1 MIMLQQMIILFI
13 VMMVGLIANK
23 IDIISG
29 DATRKFSKLV
39 VNVTNPC
46 FVLSS
51 VLGDTDA
58 INGKDL
64 LTIACI
70 SITMFTVL
78 IILAVFIPK
87 LLGVPKESRGVY
99 KAMLVFNNLGFMG
112 APIVAGMYGSEAV
125 LFVAMFVLPFN
136 VLVYTYGV
144 LVIKGKSED
153 GNKLSILSIINPG
166 VVSSVLAIV
175 IYLTHIQ
182 LPTIFSTSIQ
192 MIGNITAPLSMM
204 VIGASFATMN
214 FKKIFTNVRLLIF
227 CLIKLIIIPVVGIFI
242 VRIFVNDSQLLG
254 IFLIMIAT
262 PVGSMVPMLATTYGA
277 DSELGSIGVAVT
289 TILSVATLPLLF
301 LILGL

>member
-87 LLGVPKESRGVY
+87 LLRVPKESRGVY
-99 KAMLVFNNLGFMG
+99 KAMMVFNNLGFMG

-182 LPTIFSTSIQ
+182 LPTIFSTGIQ

-214 FKKIFTNVRLLIF
+214 FKKIFTNVRLLTF
-227 CLIKLIIIPVVGIFI
+227 CLIKLIIIPVVGICI
-242 VRIFVNDSQLLG
+242 VRIFVNNPQLLG

-277 DSELGSIGVAVT
+277 DSELSSIGVAVT

-301 LILGL
+301 LMLGI

>member
-13 VMMVGLIANK
+13 VMMIGLIANK

-39 VNVTNPC
+39 VNITNPC

-51 VLGDTDA
+51 VLGDTNA

-70 SITMFTVL
+70 SITMFAVL
-78 IILAVFIPK
+78 IILALFIPN

-99 KAMLVFNNLGFMG
+99 KAMMVFNNLGFMG

-144 LVIKGKSED
+144 LVIKGKSKD
-153 GNKLSILSIINPG
+153 GNKFSILSLINPG
-166 VVSSVLAIV
+166 VISSVLAIV

-182 LPTIFSTSIQ
+182 LPTIMSTSIQ
-192 MIGNITAPLSMM
+192 MVGNITAPLSMM
-204 VIGASFATMN
+204 VIGASFAAMD
-214 FKKIFTNVRLLIF
+214 FKKIFKNVRLLIF
-227 CLIKLIIIPVVGIFI
+227 CLIKLIIIPVVGICI
-242 VRIFVNDSQLLG
+242 VRIFVNDPKLLG